1 MALGPLSFLGI
12 GARIARP
19 FVRLAVR
26 LGRSITQLG
35 TALQRQGV
43 RVEAGALRRIATAE
57 ERLRAETRTVLGE
70 RTDIVLPP
78 EQIPEAI
85 TRQRRRFAWRI
96 RFGIVDRRTGEVRDR
111 FLTVSTDNLLSADEA
126 LAEGQAILDAD
137 YPDEFEAL
145 VDSEVIGVTRAA
157 PGRRL

>member
-1 MALGPLSFLGI
+1 MPLGPLSFLRI
-12 GARIARP
+12 GLRIARP
-19 FVRLAVR
+19 FVQLAVR
-26 LGRSITQLG
+26 IGRTNQRIIN
-35 TALQRQGV
+35 ALSRANV
-43 RVEAGALRRIATAE
+43 RVTAAGLRTLRTAE
-57 ERLRAETRTVLGE
+57 ERLQAETRTVLGA
-70 RTDIVLPP
+70 RTDVVLPT

-96 RFGIVDRRTGEVRDR
+96 RFGIVNRQTGEVRDR

-137 YPDEFEAL
+137 YPEEFEAL
-145 VDSEVIGVTRAA
+145 VDSEIISVTRAA